1 MHPAAGLIHLARG
14 RSDWLGTGERAMV
27 IEFNLTETAASHA
40 ADIGLYGPS
49 GQTLP
54 RVVERLPGGV
64 S

>member
-1 MHPAAGLIHLARG
+1 VVHPAAGLINLARR
-14 RSDWLGTGERAMV
+14 RSDWLGTGERAKV
-27 IEFNLTETAASHA
+27 IEANLTETVASHA

-54 RVVERLPGGV
+54 RVIEAM